1 MTLINDQSIEKLPH
15 TSPSTIKKFKSLKI
29 KTFFDL
35 LNYFPFR
42 YEDYSIISK
51 INQLQPGE
59 IVTITG
65 KIIDKK
71 YQITKKG
78 LKMQIFKIED
88 DSGQIETVFYN
99 QEYLLK
105 LFQINQL
112 VSFAGKVEVFGQKII
127 FSPLE
132 YELGESMIHT
142 GRIVPIYS
150 EKKGLSSRII
160 REKIYNLLFNSHI
173 NLEIKEFLPKEII
186 NYNQL
191 IDEKRAYQQIHFPEN
206 KQQSKISRQRLGFDE
221 LFILQL
227 SNLLIKKKWEK
238 ETVGNPFASNP
249 QIIQRL
255 NQFIA
260 CLPFQLT
267 NDQKKVWQ
275 EIFADL
281 QKQKPMNRLLQGDVG
296 SGKTVVATI
305 AAYFSFLN
313 GYQTLI
319 MAPTEILANQH
330 YKTIT
335 GLFQNEKLIDKPKI
349 SLITSSTKKNKELEN
364 ADIIIGTHA
373 LITNSRN
380 YDKVGLVI
388 IDEQHRFGVAQRAM
402 LKQKG
407 INPHLLTMTATPIPR
422 TIALTIYGEL
432 DFSVINQ
439 MPKGRLPVKTFF
451 VPKVKR
457 QNCYQW
463 IKNQIKNYHA
473 QVFIVCPLIEES
485 EVETM
490 KSIKAAKK
498 EYENLKKIFDQFR
511 LGLLHGKLKAKEKEK
526 IMNDFKNH
534 QFDILV
540 TTPVVEV
547 GVDIPGA
554 TIILIE
560 AAERFG
566 LAQLHQ
572 LRGRVGRND
581 KQSYCFLFS
590 ENENEN
596 IINRLKLFSRINN
609 GNKLAEEDLKIR
621 GPGDIYG
628 TKQHGFI
635 DLKIASFS
643 DYQLIEKT
651 KKAVE
656 YFNNHYQLEE
666 YPELKNRLSFIDNK
680 LVDKN

>member
-1 MTLINDQSIEKLPH
+1 MTLINSQSIEKLPH
-15 TSPSTIKKFKSLKI
+15 TSLSTIKKFKSLQI
-29 KTFFDL
+29 KSFFDL

-51 INQLQPGE
+51 INQLQPSE
-59 IVTITG
+59 IVTIKG
-65 KIIDKK
+65 KIIDKQ
-71 YQITKKG
+71 YQTTKTG
-78 LKMQIFKIED
+78 LKIQIFKIAD
-88 DSGQIETVFYN
+88 DSGEIETIFFN

-105 LFQINQL
+105 LFQKNQII
-112 VSFAGKVEVFGQKII
+112 SFSGKVEIFAKKMVFNP
-127 FSPLE
+127 FE
-132 YELGESMIHT
+132 YELGGSLIHT
-142 GRIVPIYS
+142 GRIIPIYP
-150 EKKGLSSRII
+150 EKKGLSSRTI
-160 REKIYNLLFNSHI
+160 REKIYNLLFNPSI
-173 NLEIKEFLPKEII
+173 NLEIKEFLPEEIV
-186 NYNQL
+186 NQHKL
-191 IDEKRAYQQIHFPEN
+191 IDEIKAYQQIHFPEN
-206 KQQSKISRQRLGFDE
+206 KKHIQISRQRLEFDE
-221 LFILQL
+221 FFILQL
-227 SNLLIKKKWEK
+227 SNLLIKKQWEE
-238 ETVGNPFASNP
+238 ETVGNIFASNP
-249 QIIQRL
+249 QIIQKL
-255 NQFIA
+255 NNFIDY
-260 CLPFQLT
+260 LPFQLT

-275 EIFADL
+275 EIFTDL
-281 QKQKPMNRLLQGDVG
+281 HNEKPMNRLLQGDVG
-296 SGKTVVATI
+296 SGKTVVATL

-330 YKTIT
+330 YKTINS
-335 GLFQNEKLIDKPKI
+335 LFQNEKLIYKPKI
-349 SLITSSTKKNKELEN
+349 SLITSSTRKNKESET

-373 LITNSRN
+373 LITKSRN
-380 YDKVGLVI
+380 YEKVGLVI
-388 IDEQHRFGVAQRAM
+388 IDEQHRFGVAQRTM

-432 DFSVINQ
+432 DFSVINE
-439 MPKGRLPVKTFF
+439 MPKGRLPIKTFF
-451 VPKVKR
+451 VPKIKR
-457 QNCYQW
+457 DNCYQW
-463 IKNQIKNYHA
+463 IKDQIKNYHA

-485 EVETM
+485 KVETM

-511 LGLLHGKLKAKEKEK
+511 LGLLHGKMKTKEKEK

-554 TIILIE
+554 TIIVIE
-560 AAERFG
+560 AADRFG

-572 LRGRVGRND
+572 LRGRVGRNN

-590 ENENEN
+590 ENENTN
-596 IINRLKLFSRINN
+596 TINRLKLFSRINN

-643 DYQLIEKT
+643 NYQLIEET
-651 KKAVE
+651 KKAAE
-656 YFNNHYQLEE
+656 YFYNNYKLED
-666 YPELKNRLSFIDNK
+666 YPELKNRLNFIGSK
-680 LVDKN
+680 PVDKN